1 MRRNFR
7 KPLIVMAPKFL
18 LKFRGCNSDLED
30 FGEGIRFHKVLGDN
44 NPDLVADDKV
54 RKVIYC
60 SG

>member
-1 MRRNFR
+1 
-7 KPLIVMAPKFL
+7 MAPKFL